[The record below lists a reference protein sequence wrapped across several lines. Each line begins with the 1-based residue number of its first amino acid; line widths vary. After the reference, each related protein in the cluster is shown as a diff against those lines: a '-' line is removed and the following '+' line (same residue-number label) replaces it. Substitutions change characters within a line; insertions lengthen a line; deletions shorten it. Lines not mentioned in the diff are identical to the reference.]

1 MKILYED
8 FHEPEIISESNDSGK
23 KKYKIRGVFSTI
35 GEKNRNGRIYPEHL
49 WKREVDKY
57 QEVIKSGSINRL
69 CEWEHPERTNVDIME
84 AVAAIEDLHIEG
96 NKVIGTAVLLD
107 NPKATQLKSLI
118 DNGIKISVS
127 SRGVGN
133 VGRNG
138 IVDEFN
144 LITYDLV
151 SSPSDHN
158 ATMSGL
164 VESTKE
170 FELKDG
176 KYVESKN
183 TSKANVILDFIKK
196 LK

>member
-133 VGRNG
+133 VGKNG

-176 KYVESKN
+176 KYIESKN

>member
-133 VGRNG
+133 VGKNG

-183 TSKANVILDFIKK
+183 TSKANVILDFISK
-196 LK
+196 L

>member
-133 VGRNG
+133 VGKNG

>member
-133 VGRNG
+133 VGKNG

-183 TSKANVILDFIKK
+183 TSKANVILDFINK